1 MHRSLRGAAAVG
13 IMTLAAVALT
23 ACAFLQPVERFSDET
38 AVTETIETI
47 EIDQPQ
53 GEVTVRGDD
62 DATEVTVARTVSYRG
77 DRPDAAEETHEVN
90 GDVLLLGGCGRNC
103 KVDYT
108 IELPAGVD
116 VRGSTTNG
124 EIELADVGEV
134 EVSTTNGRID
144 LDGVS
149 GRVEVESSNGRISG
163 EGLNGDGIRVQT
175 SNGAIELEVATAQD
189 VEART
194 SNGSIELTVPP
205 DTYRVTADTSNG
217 RTDIG
222 VANDADGRFA
232 LDLHTSNGSITV
244 DED

>member
-1 MHRSLRGAAAVG
+1 MHRMFRTAAVVG
-13 IMTLAAVALT
+13 VMALALSALSG
-23 ACAFLQPVERFSDET
+23 CAFLRPVERFSDET
-38 AVTETIETI
+38 TLTESIATI

-62 DATEVTVARTVSYRG
+62 DATEVSVARTVSYRG

-108 IELPAGVD
+108 IELPSDVD

-124 EIELADVGEV
+124 EIELSDVAEV

-149 GRVEVESSNGRISG
+149 GRIDVESSNGRITG
-163 EGLNGDGIRVQT
+163 EDLNGDGIRVQT

-194 SNGSIELTVPP
+194 SNGSIELTVPS

-222 VANDADGRFA
+222 VANDSNGRFT

-244 DED
+244 EED